1 MPIYK
6 AHQHYEY
13 LASMTVEAETPDEA
27 RDKVRDIIDKFP
39 AHYVDHTDMEICDIE
54 GEVLKTY

>member
-6 AHQHYEY
+6 VHQYYEY
-13 LASMTVEAETPDEA
+13 RSSITVEAETPDEA
-27 RDKVRDIIDKFP
+27 RNKVRDIIDKFP
-39 AHYVDHTDMEICDIE
+39 AHYVGHTDMEIHDIE